1 MYRICLLYGC
11 GGFVNL
17 ASGFC
22 GAGLREKRGKFVDL
36 WIKFNALKIENKK
49 RQILANEVDQI

>member
-1 MYRICLLYGC
+1 MYQIYLLYGC

-49 RQILANEVDQI
+49 R